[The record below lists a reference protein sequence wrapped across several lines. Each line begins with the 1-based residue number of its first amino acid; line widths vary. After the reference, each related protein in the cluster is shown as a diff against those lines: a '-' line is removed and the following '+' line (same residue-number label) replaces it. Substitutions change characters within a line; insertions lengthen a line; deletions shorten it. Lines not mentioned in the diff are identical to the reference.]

1 MINNQK
7 RLNVQ
12 LIGIG
17 GAGNKATI
25 NVVEKGVLDKDDIF
39 LINSTNRDIAAEY
52 REGAYIYNTVGG
64 SGKDTSFAKALVK
77 RELERGEL
85 GNRINDFIKDDT
97 DVVVLT
103 GSTEGG
109 TNAGSIGE
117 ITQFIVDQL
126 DIPVIN
132 ILLIGFLEDARG
144 VRNTIEVFQNVR
156 IKEIGVQAIFAKKYL
171 EGKDFIKAQRKAN
184 DELAQR
190 IAILT
195 AKGIV
200 DSDDNIDNTDLYNT
214 AAFPGY
220 MTIEHTK
227 LPKLKDMQSFNE
239 EIATMINNSSSL
251 DVDSDEDKKKVAKR
265 SIFINLKDEKEKLFI
280 DFDFET
286 LKEYYGEP
294 YDKFKNVQFE
304 KDQESYISVILTG
317 MNMPLNELIDI
328 EKKYKEL
335 SSSVNKEEDTFEEV
349 VGDMKGD
356 IADNKFDVG
365 RRRRRDKSEVSGE
378 KYIQKYGKKAD
389 EKKKDDLY

>member
-294 YDKFKNVQFE
+294 YDKFKHVQFE